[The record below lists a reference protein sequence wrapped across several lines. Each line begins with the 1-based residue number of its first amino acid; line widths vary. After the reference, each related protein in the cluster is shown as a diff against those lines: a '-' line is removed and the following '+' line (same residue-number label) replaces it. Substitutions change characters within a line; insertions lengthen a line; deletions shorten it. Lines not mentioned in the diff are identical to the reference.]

1 MGKGGGKE
9 MNETL
14 DDVYF
19 DYAFKILNYA
29 MEFVKSPGYASLR
42 MTDIIEKTIELSSRI
57 EGVSRAE
64 FYEKL
69 REKFENRV
77 IMSERKDLEIFLDEL
92 IMMFIEE
99 WKKKATY
106 EGVCSQS

>member
-1 MGKGGGKE
+1 MGNVGGKK
-9 MNETL
+9 MSETL

-29 MEFVKSPGYASLR
+29 VEFVNSPGYASLR
-42 MTDIIEKTIELSSRI
+42 MTDVIEKTVELSSRI

-69 REKFENRV
+69 REKFENRR
-77 IMSERKDLEIFLDEL
+77 IISERKDLEAFLDEL
-92 IMMFIEE
+92 MMMFIEE
-99 WKKKATY
+99 WKKNATY
-106 EGVCSQS
+106 GSCYNA